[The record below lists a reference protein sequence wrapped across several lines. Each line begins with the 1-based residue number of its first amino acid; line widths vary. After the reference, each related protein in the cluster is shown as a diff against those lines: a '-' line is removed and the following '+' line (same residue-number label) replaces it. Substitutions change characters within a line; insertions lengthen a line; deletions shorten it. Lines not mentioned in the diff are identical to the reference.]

1 MDEAKIDQIIE
12 KHQCKASSLIQ
23 LLLDIQ
29 EESGWLS
36 KRILERVSE
45 KLQIPLGGV
54 QQTATFYK
62 AFRVVPKGEHVINVC
77 NGTACHSRGSQNVM
91 EKIVD
96 IIGIGPGETDLDQ
109 SFSLESRNCLGRC
122 ALGPVVEID
131 GKAHSISSLDEIN
144 DVIKKYE

>member
-1 MDEAKIDQIIE
+1 MDETKVDQIIDR
-12 KHQCKASSLIQ
+12 HHGRASSLIQ

-36 KRILERVSE
+36 KEILERVSE
-45 KLQIPLGGV
+45 KLQVPLGWV

-62 AFRVVPKGEHVINVC
+62 AFRVVPRGEHVINVC
-77 NGTACHSRGSQNVM
+77 NGTACHSRGAQHVL
-91 EKIVD
+91 EKIED
-96 IIGIGPGETDLDQ
+96 LIGIRPGETNINH
-109 SFSLESRNCLGRC
+109 SFSLESRNCLGHC

-131 GKAHSISSLDEIN
+131 GKAHSIISLDEIN